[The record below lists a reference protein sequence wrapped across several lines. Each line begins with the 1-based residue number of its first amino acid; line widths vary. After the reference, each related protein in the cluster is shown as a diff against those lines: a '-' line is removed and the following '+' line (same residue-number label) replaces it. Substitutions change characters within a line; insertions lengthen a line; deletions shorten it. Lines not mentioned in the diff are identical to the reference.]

1 MNAFTRYYKA
11 RLPGFVTEAIVS
23 VQLKV
28 APSRFYRR
36 RTAILRHAGNP
47 SAVVSGPF
55 RGMVYA
61 RHAADKILL
70 PRLLG
75 TYECEVHAAVEQLC
89 KSRPDVVVIAGAGEG
104 YYAVGLAR
112 RLPDAMVVAYDGFRW
127 ARHLLRQMVSR
138 NSVGNRVRIERLVDP
153 ATLEKTLQAA
163 KRPALVCD
171 VDGFEIELVEPQT
184 VPTLVRTTILL
195 EMHPWVSG
203 LTEEMYRRFGS
214 THRIERFQQ
223 RRRNMQ
229 DLPSDVALPEE
240 EALWAMDEYQF
251 RGVEHCWLYMTP
263 MRNSDVGA

>member
-11 RLPGFVTEAIVS
+11 RLPGFITEAIVFA
-23 VQLKV
+23 QLKV

-36 RTAILRHAGNP
+36 RAAILRHAGNP
-47 SAVVSGPF
+47 VAVLSGPF
-55 RGMVYA
+55 RGMIYA
-61 RHAADKILL
+61 PHAADKILL

-75 TYECEVHAAVEQLC
+75 TYECEAHAAVEQLC
-89 KSRPDVVVIAGAGEG
+89 ETRPDVVVIAGAGEG

-112 RLPDAMVVAYDGFRW
+112 RLPEATVVAYDGFRW

-153 ATLEKTLQAA
+153 ATLEKVLHPA

-171 VDGFEIELVEPQT
+171 VDGFEVELVQPKT

-214 THRIERFQQ
+214 THRIESFRQ
-223 RRRNMQ
+223 RRRTVQ
-229 DLPSDVALPEE
+229 DLPANVSLSEE

-251 RGVEHCWLYMTP
+251 RGVEQSWLYMTP
-263 MRNSDVGA
+263 LRKSDVGA